1 MPQEMSRENIFGL
14 PYPELKK
21 FMGKF
26 SYNSS
31 WNFVQHH
38 KQDHQVSLL
47 IQSAIDFS
55 IYAGK
60 NNSLQTR
67 A

>member
-1 MPQEMSRENIFGL
+1 MPQEMSRENAFGVHYGC
-14 PYPELKK
+14 YPDLKK

-26 SYNSS
+26 SY
-31 WNFVQHH
+31 NFVQHH

-60 NNSLQTR
+60 NNSLQTQ